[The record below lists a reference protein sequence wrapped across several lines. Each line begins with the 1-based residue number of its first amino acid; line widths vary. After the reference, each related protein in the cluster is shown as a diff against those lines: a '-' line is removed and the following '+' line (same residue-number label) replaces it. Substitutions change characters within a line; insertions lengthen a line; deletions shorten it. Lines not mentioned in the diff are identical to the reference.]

1 MNRRTFAQSVGA
13 GAVLSALAEAQD
25 AAPQGRKTKIYR
37 LDYLYFRQGEQG
49 NRINE
54 LLSSQMPLLTKNSQ
68 VFGVFTALVAPQLPA
83 TLILRGFGSFEE
95 MEAFDD
101 RLGRDAGFRAAH
113 EKMEAGAEPPYDRAD
128 GVILKPTDFAS
139 DIVPLKEKPKTPRV
153 FELRVYHSPTE
164 RQLRVLH
171 ERFAGPEIGIF
182 HRCGIHP
189 ILYTNTLAGPNMPNL
204 TYFMPF
210 ASLAER
216 EKAWDAFGA
225 DPDWVKARAESVA
238 KGGQVVAQSSIT
250 LWRATAFSPIQ

>member
-13 GAVLSALAEAQD
+13 GAVLSALAEAQGT
-25 AAPQGRKTKIYR
+25 APQGSKTKIYR

-54 LLSSQMPLLTKNSQ
+54 LLSSQLPLLTKDSQ
-68 VFGVFTALVAPQLPA
+68 VFGVFAAMVAPQLPT

-95 MEAFDD
+95 MQAAAD

-113 EKMEAGAEPPYDRAD
+113 DKMEAGAEPPFDRSD
-128 GVILKPTDFAS
+128 GVLLTPTDFAS

-189 ILYTNTLAGPNMPNL
+189 ILYSNTLVGPNMPNL

-210 ASLAER
+210 ASLADR
-216 EKAWDAFGA
+216 EKAWDAFAA
-225 DPDWVKARAESVA
+225 DPEWVKARADSIA

-250 LWRATAFSPIQ
+250 LWRPTPFSPIQ